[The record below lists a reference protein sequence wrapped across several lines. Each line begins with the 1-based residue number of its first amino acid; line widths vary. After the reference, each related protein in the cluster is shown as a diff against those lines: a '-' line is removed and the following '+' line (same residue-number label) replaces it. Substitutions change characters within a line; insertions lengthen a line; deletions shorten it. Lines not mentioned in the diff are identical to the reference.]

1 MARPK
6 GSKNKKNPVSNAG
19 TLETVAAAKKNLGEE
34 IDALTAAVEEAAQAL
49 KDKKAE
55 LKTAQ
60 KKLEKL
66 EKQEAAAQEAAAQ
79 EAKRAEASRLLD
91 AFLASGKSLDEV
103 LEVLK

>member
-34 IDALTAAVEEAAQAL
+34 IDALTAAVEEAAQTL